1 MCDSLRKVTFTLGHY
16 EFHPDA
22 TSEENAEM
30 NEFSKERNGY
40 FHRWVEDVETS
51 KDIPYVKTMAL
62 VEDFESGLV
71 HMVEYTNLKFTED

>member
-1 MCDSLRKVTFTLGHY
+1 
-16 EFHPDA
+16 
-22 TSEENAEM
+22 M